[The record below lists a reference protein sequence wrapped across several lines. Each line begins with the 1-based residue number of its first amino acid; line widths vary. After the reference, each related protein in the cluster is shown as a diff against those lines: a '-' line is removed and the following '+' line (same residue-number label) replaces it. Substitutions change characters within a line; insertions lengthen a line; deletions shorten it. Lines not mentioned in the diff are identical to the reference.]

1 MNKHTYLK
9 LGILLGLLFI
19 VFLPVYP
26 QLVHTWFNN
35 SNNSHGVLVPF
46 ISAYFI
52 WQKREKLR
60 EITLGNS
67 KIGLL
72 VLSICLPLYM
82 VSYLGSVAVVCRAMI
97 VFTLIGI
104 ILFNLGKRV
113 FLTIAFPLLYLVF
126 MVPVPDSIMGLVSFP
141 LQLFATQVSEKVIG
155 LFSIPVL
162 REGNMLYFS
171 NTQLEVAEA
180 CSGIRSIM
188 SYTMLSFLFI
198 YLMRKGLLRKIALLA
213 SAIPLALLA
222 NITRVTGTGIL
233 AHFFD
238 DKVARGFLH
247 ESSGLVVFAFGF
259 ILLSI
264 EYLLLN
270 KVSGKQ

>member
-1 MNKHTYLK
+1 MTKGTYLK
-9 LGILLGLLFI
+9 LGILLGLWFI
-19 VFLPVYP
+19 IFLPVYP
-26 QLVHTWFNN
+26 ELVHTWFYN

-52 WQKREKLR
+52 WHKREKLR

-67 KIGLL
+67 KMGLL
-72 VLSICLPLYM
+72 ILSISLPLYII
-82 VSYLGSVAVVCRAMI
+82 SYLGSVAVVSRAMI
-97 VFTLIGI
+97 VFILIGI

-113 FLTIAFPLLYLVF
+113 FWTIAFPLLYLVF
-126 MVPVPDSIMGLVSFP
+126 MVPVPDSVLGLVSFP
-141 LQLFATQVSEKVIG
+141 LQLFATQVSEKIIG

-198 YLMRKGLLRKIALLA
+198 YLMKKGSLRKIVLLA
-213 SAIPLALLA
+213 SAIPLALVA

-233 AHFFD
+233 AHFFG
-238 DKVARGFLH
+238 DKVARSFLH
-247 ESSGLVVFAFGF
+247 EFSGLAVFALGF

-264 EYLLLN
+264 EYILLN
-270 KVSGKQ
+270 RKQVE

>member
-1 MNKHTYLK
+1 MKKGIYLK
-9 LGILLGLLFI
+9 LGILLGLWFI
-19 VFLPVYP
+19 IFLPVYP
-26 QLVHTWFNN
+26 ELVHTWFHN

-46 ISAYFI
+46 ISGYLI

-72 VLSICLPLYM
+72 ILSVCLPLY
-82 VSYLGSVAVVCRAMI
+82 VISYLGRVAVVSRTMI

-113 FLTIAFPLLYLVF
+113 FLTIAFPLLYLIF
-126 MVPVPDSIMGLVSFP
+126 IVPVPDSILGLVSFP
-141 LQLFATQVSEKVIG
+141 SQLFATQVSEKLIG
-155 LFSIPVL
+155 LVSIPVL

-188 SYTMLSFLFI
+188 SYIMLSFLFI
-198 YLMRKGLLRKIALLA
+198 YFMKNGLLRKIALLA
-213 SAIPLALLA
+213 SAIPLALVA

-233 AHFFD
+233 AHFFGSE
-238 DKVARGFLH
+238 VARGFLH
-247 ESSGLVVFAFGF
+247 KFSGLVIFAFGF

-270 KVSGKQ
+270 RVSGKQ